1 MHQLIKKG
9 SGRRTA
15 AALFDSRMF
24 IFTLNLS
31 FKKIPDYGFRSKVSD
46 VKNAVVL
53 LGFEAVRNAIISVS
67 VAMALPKTL
76 LFQDFEMMAFW
87 KHSPAVAATS
97 KNMAQKAGGE
107 SPTASPVF

>member
-67 VAMALPKTL
+67 VANG
-76 LFQDFEMMAFW
+76 
-87 KHSPAVAATS
+87 PAQNIIVP
-97 KNMAQKAGGE
+97 G
-107 SPTASPVF
+107 F